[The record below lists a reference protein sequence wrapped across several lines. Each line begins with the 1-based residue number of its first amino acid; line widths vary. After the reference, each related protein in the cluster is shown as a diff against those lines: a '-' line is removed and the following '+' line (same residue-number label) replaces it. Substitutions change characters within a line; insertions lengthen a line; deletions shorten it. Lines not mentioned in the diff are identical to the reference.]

1 VRVGLVV
8 IAFGVVAAAGCGS
21 SEPLSET
28 ARPCLAK
35 LGRYVHHTPRP
46 VRPTNT
52 VPALPVVDPDF
63 KPELGRG
70 RQGLAWPKEELDEY
84 GEISYGSPKQGAN
97 AVQIL
102 IFKHDDL
109 PKRVMTATARLL
121 RLQQQGGQNA
131 FFFLG
136 TAPRPVRRDRT
147 LVLWSSKPSASQTR
161 AVYGCLES

>member
-1 VRVGLVV
+1 VRAGLVA
-8 IAFGVVAAAGCGS
+8 IALVAVAGCGS
-21 SEPLSET
+21 STPLSET

-35 LGRYVHHTPRP
+35 LGRYVHHAPRA

-84 GEISYGSPKQGAN
+84 GEISYGSPKDGAN
-97 AVQIL
+97 AVQVL

-121 RLQQQGGQNA
+121 RLQQQAGQNA

-136 TAPRPVRRDRT
+136 SAPQPVRRDRT
-147 LVLWSSKPSASQTR
+147 LVLWSSTPTSGQER